1 MNMNVTGLNKKQ
13 IRQIL
18 LEKRNALEEKEVKVN
33 SRHIVEEIIASEEYQ
48 VCKQLFLYSPKGNE
62 IDLSDLF
69 SIALKDKKAIAF
81 PKVMSKEEIAFY
93 RVTTLSDLQ
102 EGIFGVFEPDTR
114 GGLMA
119 CSKETLM
126 IIPGIA
132 FDQEGTR
139 IGFGAGYYDRYLSKN
154 IPLASFGV
162 AYSWQIFDQLPK
174 EEYDIGLTR
183 ILGK

>member
-1 MNMNVTGLNKKQ
+1 
-13 IRQIL
+13 
-18 LEKRNALEEKEVKVN
+18 
-33 SRHIVEEIIASEEYQ
+33 
-48 VCKQLFLYSPKGNE
+48 
-62 IDLSDLF
+62 
-69 SIALKDKKAIAF
+69 
-81 PKVMSKEEIAFY
+81 
-93 RVTTLSDLQ
+93 
-102 EGIFGVFEPDTR
+102 
-114 GGLMA
+114 MA